1 MKSLAAL
8 LLLLSLPSLALA
20 RSAQPMDPPVNLNQP
35 YCEEI
40 MASSSGPETID
51 VMQDC
56 VTCLQQVAN
65 QKDKGNLRCVAR
77 PPSKVEFD
85 PTSSTVVRL

>member
-1 MKSLAAL
+1 MKRLAAL

-20 RSAQPMDPPVNLNQP
+20 QSAQPMDPPVNLNQP

-40 MASSSGPETID
+40 LPSSSGPETID
-51 VMQDC
+51 VMRDC
-56 VTCLQQVAN
+56 ATCHKQIAN
-65 QKDKGNLRCVAR
+65 QKEKANLRCAPR

-85 PTSSTVVRL
+85 PQVWR